1 MHVYRVIVVFI
12 FFINLPPILGLPEA
26 RSEALVIPDIGHR
39 PSSAPE
45 STPRPARGMTMDQVR
60 EQFGAPRDV
69 MGPVGNPPITRW
81 VYPNFVVHF
90 EDEYV
95 IHSAANRSQ

>member
-1 MHVYRVIVVFI
+1 MHVCRVIAVFI
-12 FFINLPPILGLPEA
+12 ILFINLTPTVGY
-26 RSEALVIPDIGHR
+26 SEALVIPDIGNR
-39 PSSAPE
+39 PSSTPE
-45 STPRPARGMTMDQVR
+45 SIPRPARAMTMEQVR

-95 IHSAANRSQ
+95 IHSSVNRKQ